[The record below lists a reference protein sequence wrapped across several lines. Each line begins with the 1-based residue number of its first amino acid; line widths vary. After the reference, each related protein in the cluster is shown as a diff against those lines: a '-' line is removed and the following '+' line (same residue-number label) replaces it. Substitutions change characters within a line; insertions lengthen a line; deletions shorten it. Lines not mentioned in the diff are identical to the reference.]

1 MKDFWANNKRE
12 QMNVF
17 ILHEFSKIQAPLQ
30 TRQERFV
37 LSETKCNQC
46 GPESGFTNS
55 LQIITRLP
63 AEIHQESE
71 VHGTLFVQ

>member
-1 MKDFWANNKRE
+1 M
-12 QMNVF
+12 
-17 ILHEFSKIQAPLQ
+17 IQAPLQ

-37 LSETKCNQC
+37 LSESKCNQC

-55 LQIITRLP
+55 LQTITQLP

-71 VHGTLFVQ
+71 VHGSLFVQ